1 MKTWI
6 RPMIIEECYVSNE
19 SIADSVTACYK
30 IACEV
35 GKTDNKYGPMN
46 YHWETPESNGV
57 FHASSGTG
65 NCSDADANR
74 IITGK
79 VEYLM
84 EQKSVN
90 IDLTRDGFLVLSTN
104 IMMHMLMGLLIQVIS
119 FIGILLIKLVQD
131 GTTGVEF
138 KALAQIILTTHKTLN
153 TEHPFCVFLYLKK
166 DGFPSLN
173 KLMI

>member
-35 GKTDNKYGPMN
+35 GKTGNKYGPMN

-79 VEYLM
+79 GGVLNGAEVGEHRSDQGWLPG
-84 EQKSVN
+84 V
-90 IDLTRDGFLVLSTN
+90 IDKYYDENHNGKVDTGDVIYWHTTNDSNTTWNHWGRVL
-104 IMMHMLMGLLIQVIS
+104 
-119 FIGILLIKLVQD
+119 
-131 GTTGVEF
+131 GTS
-138 KALAQIILTTHKTLN
+138 AN
-153 TEHPFCVFLYLKK
+153 HPNH
-166 DGFPSLN
+166 S
-173 KLMI
+173 